1 MDLKAKL
8 MKKIT
13 LWWTMD
19 SSKAHPT
26 GYMSPMW
33 IILISNLIKQ
43 QEMMTNHATIC
54 EHDSYLQQPIEEAL
68 QKKDGEEPFQDLKF
82 IIKKEKRS
90 YHIIASNK
98 SNDRLK
104 TMEKEVYHGW
114 GQSSAT
120 SLHWDS
126 LFWWL
131 QPFATSAQSEVH
143 PSRDHSHPQIH

>member
-1 MDLKAKL
+1 
-8 MKKIT
+8 
-13 LWWTMD
+13 MD

-26 GYMSPMW
+26 GYISPMW

-54 EHDSYLQQPIEEAL
+54 EQDSYLQQPIEEAL

-82 IIKKEKRS
+82 IKKKKKKKKEVIVLL
-90 YHIIASNK
+90 HASNK
-98 SNDRLK
+98 SDDGLK
-104 TMEKEVYHGW
+104 KMEKEVYHGW

-143 PSRDHSHPQIH
+143 QSQDHSHPQFH

>member
-1 MDLKAKL
+1 MDLNAKF

-33 IILISNLIKQ
+33 IILIINLIKQ

-82 IIKKEKRS
+82 IIKKNEVIVLL
-90 YHIIASNK
+90 HQINLMI
-98 SNDRLK
+98 RLK
-104 TMEKEVYHGW
+104 KMEKEVYHGW

-143 PSRDHSHPQIH
+143 PSQDHSHPQIH